1 MIVIIRGPLLSVTG
15 YGVHTRQVWQWARS
29 KKGWEVYASITPWGN
44 CTYNINPAIED
55 GLIGDI
61 MSRTS
66 PLPNNAD
73 LSLQV
78 QLPDEWDPNLAK
90 KNIGI
95 TAGIEADRCNPSWIS
110 ACAKMDKVIVPSEY
124 SKLSFINGGVDPS
137 LIVNVPEAITCGSK
151 ENKSTKA
158 LNNMLDMLPTDFN
171 FLMFGQITSGNA
183 DADRKNTFNCLKWM
197 CEEFS
202 NNKDVGIVIKTNM
215 GRLHCE
221 DRRHTENMVSSALSQ
236 VRKGDYPRVYVVH
249 GLMDT
254 DEIGALYRHKKVKA
268 LCAPTR
274 GEGWGLPLLDAAS
287 CGLPVIATGYSGHV
301 DFLRYTKYL
310 DVRYKLEKI
319 PDSLVDERIW
329 VSGARWAQPDEK
341 HFKSRIKK
349 FKNSPDIP
357 TEWFEESKD
366 KINEMFSL
374 PSVLKH
380 YDAQIGE
387 LID

>member
-1 MIVIIRGPLLSVTG
+1 
-15 YGVHTRQVWQWARS
+15 
-29 KKGWEVYASITPWGN
+29 
-44 CTYNINPAIED
+44 
-55 GLIGDI
+55 
-61 MSRTS
+61 
-66 PLPNNAD
+66 
-73 LSLQV
+73 
-78 QLPDEWDPNLAK
+78 
-90 KNIGI
+90 
-95 TAGIEADRCNPSWIS
+95 
-110 ACAKMDKVIVPSEY
+110 
-124 SKLSFINGGVDPS
+124 
-137 LIVNVPEAITCGSK
+137 
-151 ENKSTKA
+151 
-158 LNNMLDMLPTDFN
+158 
-171 FLMFGQITSGNA
+171 
-183 DADRKNTFNCLKWM
+183 
-197 CEEFS
+197 
-202 NNKDVGIVIKTNM
+202 
-215 GRLHCE
+215 
-221 DRRHTENMVSSALSQ
+221 
-236 VRKGDYPRVYVVH
+236 
-249 GLMDT
+249 MDT

-329 VSGARWAQPDEK
+329 VTGARWAQPDEK

-374 PSVLKH
+374 PSILKH

>member
-1 MIVIIRGPLLSVTG
+1 
-15 YGVHTRQVWQWARS
+15 
-29 KKGWEVYASITPWGN
+29 
-44 CTYNINPAIED
+44 
-55 GLIGDI
+55 

-90 KNIGI
+90 KNVGI

-151 ENKSTKA
+151 ENKGTKA

-268 LCAPTR
+268 LR
-274 GEGWGLPLLDAAS
+274 S
-287 CGLPVIATGYSGHV
+287 
-301 DFLRYTKYL
+301 
-310 DVRYKLEKI
+310 
-319 PDSLVDERIW
+319 
-329 VSGARWAQPDEK
+329 
-341 HFKSRIKK
+341 
-349 FKNSPDIP
+349 
-357 TEWFEESKD
+357 
-366 KINEMFSL
+366 
-374 PSVLKH
+374 
-380 YDAQIGE
+380 
-387 LID
+387 